1 VQRVDCRRAA
11 IDLGLHG
18 VETVGDGGSVARLP
32 RHELLEHVFNA
43 AVRCCSAGS
52 VCGT

>member
-11 IDLGLHG
+11 IYLGLHE
-18 VETVGDGGSVARLP
+18 VETAGDGGGVARLP
-32 RHELLEHVFNA
+32 RHELLEHGLNA